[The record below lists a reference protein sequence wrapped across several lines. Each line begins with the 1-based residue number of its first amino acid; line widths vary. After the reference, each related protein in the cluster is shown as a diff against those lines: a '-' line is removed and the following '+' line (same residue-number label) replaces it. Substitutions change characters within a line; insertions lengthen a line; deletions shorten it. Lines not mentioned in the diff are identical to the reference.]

1 MLTITTRP
9 FTDEEKK
16 RLTKQ
21 LPSVYKR
28 FEEFVMKFIFI
39 ALALDIPLL
48 VYNHFSPIASQNQ
61 AIYCILMVLVALLL
75 TYRITKKWDGGLS
88 NNKHLEDIN
97 SGQAEVIHVK
107 TTKAIKRED
116 PEDFGIAY
124 YIEVLDNGQ
133 PKTLFLWGQYLD
145 ELEYNE
151 TFPNTEFE
159 FIRKKVSGEF
169 IDFKTIGQ
177 YFKEEKTLPPFD
189 KAVWDS
195 GTFPVNGQ
203 ILEKTIEQIE

>member
-1 MLTITTRP
+1 
-9 FTDEEKK
+9 
-16 RLTKQ
+16 
-21 LPSVYKR
+21 
-28 FEEFVMKFIFI
+28 MKFIFI
-39 ALALDIPLL
+39 SLALNIPLI
-48 VYNHFSPIASQNQ
+48 VYNHFTPIASQTQ
-61 AIYCILMVLVALLL
+61 PVYYILMLLVGLLL
-75 TYRITKKWDGGLS
+75 TFRITKKWDGGLS
-88 NNKHLEDIN
+88 NTKYLEEIN

-159 FIRKKVSGEF
+159 FIRKKVSGEL

-189 KAVWDS
+189 KADWDS
-195 GTFPVNGQ
+195 GTFPINGQ